1 MKRTNITYKLL
12 SFGVVL
18 SFTLEGCIEE
28 FDAEFEDFESAI
40 VVEATITNEMERQQV
55 FLSRTYKFEEEGPTA
70 EINAQVRITEGGNTY
85 TLQETEPGVYVSEQ
99 PFAAQPNTAYQ
110 LLIETQNGRT
120 YSSNEMTLTDTAQI
134 DNLSA
139 ERITNDFGEDGLAI
153 LVDSFDATGNSKN
166 FRYEF
171 SETYKVIAPEWNAFD
186 LKSTGI
192 DCGVDVI
199 PKMEQNQVCFA
210 SNVSNDII
218 LASTA
223 NFDENRISKF
233 MVQFVSGNNYIIS
246 YRYSVEVTQYILS
259 NEAFSYFEALDQF
272 SSTESLFSESQP
284 GFLIGNVFSDDS
296 PDEKVLGFFDVS
308 TVSKKR
314 IFLNYDDF
322 YPGEDLPPYVNP
334 CLEIAPKLISQG
346 GARCILSA
354 LVDANQVSYS
364 NINDDPPFEEGPYLV
379 IPRECGDCTVLGS
392 NEQPDFWIE

>member
-1 MKRTNITYKLL
+1 MKRTGTTYKPLCIGL
-12 SFGVVL
+12 VL
-18 SFTLEGCIEE
+18 TFTINGCIEE
-28 FDAEFEDFESAI
+28 FDTEFADFESAI
-40 VVEATITNEMERQQV
+40 VVEATITNEMKRQQV
-55 FLSRTYKFEEEGPTA
+55 FLSRTYKFEEEGPRA
-70 EINAQVRITEGGNTY
+70 ETNAQIRIIEGGNTY
-85 TLQETEPGVYVSEQ
+85 TLLETEPGIYVSEQ
-99 PFAAQPNTAYQ
+99 AFAAQPNTAYQ
-110 LLIETQNGRT
+110 LLITTQNGRT
-120 YSSNEMTLTDTAQI
+120 YSSNEMALTNTAQI
-134 DNLSA
+134 DTLRA
-139 ERITNDFGEDGLAI
+139 ERITNDFGEDGVAI

-199 PKMEQNQVCFA
+199 PKVEQNQVCF
-210 SNVSNDII
+210 SKNVSNDII

-233 MVQFVSGNNYIIS
+233 MVRFVNGNNYIIS
-246 YRYSVEVTQYILS
+246 HRYSVEVTQYILS

-272 SSTESLFSESQP
+272 TSTESLFSESQP
-284 GFLIGNVFSDDS
+284 GFLIGNVFADEN

-322 YPGEDLPPYVNP
+322 YQGEDLPPYVNP

-354 LVDANQVSYS
+354 LVEANQVSYL

-379 IPRECGDCTVLGS
+379 VPRECGDCTVLGS
-392 NEQPDFWIE
+392 NVQPDFWIE